1 VEVSGVVRVGNDI
14 LVIVKAPNEPT
25 SRYIKVGQRIASG
38 QVLIKRVDF
47 KSGIEPVVV
56 LEENGVEVS
65 KIVGEKSPQVAQ
77 NSVK

>member
-1 VEVSGVVRVGNDI
+1 
-14 LVIVKAPNEPT
+14 VKARNEPT

-47 KSGIEPVVV
+47 PSGGDPVVI
-56 LEENGVEVS
+56 LEENGVEVA

-77 NSVK
+77 NPV

>member
-1 VEVSGVVRVGNDI
+1 VGNDI

-25 SRYIKVGQRIASG
+25 SRYIKVGQRIAGG

-47 KSGIEPVVV
+47 QSGADPVVI

-65 KIVGEKSPQVAQ
+65 KIVGEKAPEVAQ
-77 NSVK
+77 NPV